1 MSHTD
6 HRAQAPAAIRCAVL
20 TISDTRTEATDT
32 GGAAIVALL
41 EGGGHVVTGR
51 TIVRDEPADVRAWIE
66 REVAAGDA
74 RVLITTGGTGISARD
89 GTFEVA
95 SALIEKPLPGFG
107 ELFRM
112 LSYQEIG
119 AAAMLSRACA
129 GRVGRAILV
138 CLPGSEHAVRLAVEK
153 LLLPELGHLARE
165 ATR

>member
-6 HRAQAPAAIRCAVL
+6 HRATAPAAIRCAVL

-32 GGAAIVALL
+32 GGAAIVSLL
-41 EGGGHVVTGR
+41 EGAGHVVIEK
-51 TIVRDEPADVRAWIE
+51 TIVRDEPADVRFWIE
-66 REVAAGDA
+66 RHVTADDA

-95 SALIEKPLPGFG
+95 TAIIEKPLPGFG

-119 AAAMLSRACA
+119 SAAMLSRACA

-138 CLPGSEHAVRLAVEK
+138 CLPGSEHAARLAVEK
-153 LLLPELGHLARE
+153 LLLPELGHLVRE

>member
-6 HRAQAPAAIRCAVL
+6 HRAQAPASIRCAVL

-32 GGAAIVALL
+32 GGVAIVSLL
-41 EGGGHVVTGR
+41 EGAGHVVTDR
-51 TIVRDEPADVRAWIE
+51 SIVRDEPAAVRAWIE
-66 REVAAGDA
+66 REAAAGDA
-74 RVLITTGGTGISARD
+74 RILITTGGTGITARD

-107 ELFRM
+107 ELFRA

-129 GRVGRAILV
+129 GRIRGAILV
-138 CLPGSEHAVRLAVEK
+138 CLPGSEHAVRLAMEK

-165 ATR
+165 AMR